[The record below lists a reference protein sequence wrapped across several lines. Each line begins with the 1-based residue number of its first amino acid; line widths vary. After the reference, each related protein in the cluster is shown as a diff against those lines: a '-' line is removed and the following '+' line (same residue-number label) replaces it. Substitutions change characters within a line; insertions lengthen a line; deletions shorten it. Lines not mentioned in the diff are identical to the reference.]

1 MVDSP
6 ERFGPLLQEKLDEM
20 DAAAAEEARL
30 LNDPVERLRLRAAHL
45 ITAREGG
52 PWATGAPV
60 RFQPEPATVRPTPPV
75 LDILFPP
82 PPPSLDPPPLTPAPQ
97 PPRRVRRVP

>member
-6 ERFGPLLQEKLDEM
+6 ERFGPLLQEKLDEL

-60 RFQPEPATVRPTPPV
+60 RFQPEPSADRPTPPV
-75 LDILFPP
+75 LNILFPP
-82 PPPSLDPPPLTPAPQ
+82 PPPQDPPPANPAP
-97 PPRRVRRVP
+97 PPPQRARRVP

>member
-6 ERFGPLLQEKLDEM
+6 ERFGPLLQEKLDEL

-60 RFQPEPATVRPTPPV
+60 RFQPEPSTARPTPPV
-75 LDILFPP
+75 LNILFPP
-82 PPPSLDPPPLTPAPQ
+82 PPLQDPPPANPAPQ
-97 PPRRVRRVP
+97 PPRRARRVP